1 MAVVS
6 PKERLLNVL
15 HKEAATNGRPPVI
28 CPGGMMNAAITEIME
43 ITGHR
48 LPAAHAD
55 ARLMGELAAD
65 VYHYTGF
72 ENFGLPFC
80 MTVEAEVLGSRVTLG
95 SLACE
100 PKVEKEAY
108 GSVSDVAFRDVR
120 GLLESGRVQT
130 VLEAIRGLSLAYA
143 DVPVIGALT
152 GPISTAASLVDPM
165 TFYRE
170 LRKKPGRSHEVI
182 DYVTDFLAAYAESM
196 VASGAA
202 VITVGDPSA
211 SGEIL
216 GPRLFE
222 EYAVRYINKIIDR
235 VHITGTPVIV
245 HICGDLNAVRHLVP
259 DLRADAISTD
269 ALVNL
274 AGLKEQFPGLV
285 TMGNVSTYLLEFGPG
300 EKVARTAHRLVRNGV
315 DIIAPACGLSTS
327 TSLEMIT
334 ALTRAVKESENY
346 A

>member
-1 MAVVS
+1 MAAIS

-15 HKEAATNGRPPVI
+15 HKETATNDRPPVV

-43 ITGHR
+43 MTGHR
-48 LPAAHAD
+48 LPAAHTD
-55 ARLMGELAAD
+55 ARLMAELAAD

-72 ENFGLPFC
+72 ENLGVPFC

-108 GSVSDVAFRDVR
+108 ASVADVAFHDVR
-120 GLLESGRVQT
+120 HLVTSGRVQT
-130 VLEAIRGLSLAYA
+130 VLEAIRALTVAHA
-143 DVPVIGALT
+143 DVPVIGAVT

-170 LRKKPGRSHEVI
+170 LRKKPERSHEVV
-182 DYVTDFLAAYAESM
+182 DYVTDFLATYAEAM
-196 VASGAA
+196 VASGAT
-202 VITVGDPSA
+202 VIAIGDPSA
-211 SGEIL
+211 TGEIL
-216 GPRLFE
+216 GPKLFE
-222 EYAVRYINKIIDR
+222 EYAVRYVNKIIDR
-235 VHITGTPVIV
+235 VHIAGGPVIV
-245 HICGDLNAVRHLVP
+245 HICGDLNAVRHLIP
-259 DLRADAISTD
+259 NLRANAISTD
-269 ALVNL
+269 AVVNL
-274 AGLKEQFPGLV
+274 ANLKEQFPGLV
-285 TMGNVSTYLLEFGPG
+285 TMGNVSTYLLEFGPA
-300 EKVARTAHRLVRNGV
+300 EKVAKTGHKLVREGI

-327 TSLEMIT
+327 TSIEMIT